1 MKVAEK
7 NSRFSARRRVHA
19 VAMAL
24 SALASAAPGLGRAA
38 EIDTGNDDV
47 KLRWDNTFKY
57 SAAFRTAGRSETVL
71 ATYNPNLDD
80 GDEDFDKGLVSNRID
95 LLSELDFVYKESV
108 GLRISGAAWYD
119 SVYNKSNDNPGFAGG
134 AVPNALSVAPDQF
147 TRATRNLEGRDAEVL
162 DAFVFGKATL
172 ADTTVSGRA
181 GRHTILWGE
190 SLFFGDNGIA
200 GGQAPIDY
208 IKLLSVPNSQFKEVI
223 RPVDQVSSQIQLSST
238 LSVGAYLQLQWEPN
252 RIPAVG
258 SYLSRSDIFDTGGE
272 QIYLPPQLGG
282 TVPRISDLRARD
294 SGQGGLQLRWRS
306 EALDTD
312 FGFYAIRYNDKNFNV
327 YLQPGVDYR
336 LVYQNGVRAFGASAS
351 RSFGEFNVA
360 AEMSVRRNEA
370 LVGAGGLEVDP
381 TGTGNNTDNPLYPVG
396 SSTHGQVSVIH
407 TLERF
412 PLWDGGL
419 FLGEIAW
426 NHRDSVTRNPAALD
440 PDTTR
445 DAIALRMLFAPTY
458 YQALPGIDLTVPV
471 GLGYNPRGRSS
482 VIPVWNGGW
491 SKGGD
496 LSAGL
501 NFEYDQTWK
510 GGLTYTYYFGKPGGV
525 LDQAGNFSFAQ
536 SLKDRDFVALSV
548 QRTF

>member
-1 MKVAEK
+1 VVA
-7 NSRFSARRRVHA
+7 F
-19 VAMAL
+19 AL
-24 SALASAAPGLGRAA
+24 SVLACAAPSIGRAA
-38 EIDTGNDDV
+38 AIDTGNEDI
-47 KLRWDNTFKY
+47 KLRWDNTVKY
-57 SAAFRTAGRSETVL
+57 SAAFRTSGKSDAVL

-80 GDEDFDKGLVSNRID
+80 GDQDFGKGLVSNRLD
-95 LLSELDFVYKESV
+95 LLSELDFVYKDDV
-108 GLRISGAAWYD
+108 GFRVSGAAWYD
-119 SVYNKSNDNPGFAGG
+119 SVYNRSNDNPGFAAG
-134 AVPNALSVAPDQF
+134 AVPNQLSVGPNQF
-147 TRATRNLEGRDAEVL
+147 TRATRKLEGRDAELL
-162 DAFVFGKATL
+162 DAFVFGKTHL
-172 ADTTVSGRA
+172 GDTALSGRA
-181 GRHTILWGE
+181 GRHTLLWGE

-223 RPVDQVSSQIQLSST
+223 RPVDQVSGQIQLSST
-238 LSVGAYLQLQWEPN
+238 VSLGAYYQLEWQPN

-258 SYLSRSDIFDTGGE
+258 SYLSRSDIFDAGGE

-282 TVPRISDLRARD
+282 TVPRVGDLRAKD

-312 FGFYAIRYNDKNFNV
+312 FGFYAIRFNDKNFNV

-336 LVYQNGVRAFGASAS
+336 LVYHNGVRAFGASAS
-351 RSFGEFNVA
+351 RSFGSYNVA

-381 TGTGNNTDNPLYPVG
+381 AGTGNNTDNPLYPVG
-396 SSTHGQVSVIH
+396 SSTHGQISVIH

-419 FLGEIAW
+419 FLAEVAW
-426 NHRDSVTRNPAALD
+426 NHRDSITRNAQALD
-440 PDTTR
+440 PNTTR
-445 DAIALRMLFAPTY
+445 DAIGFRMLLAPTY
-458 YQALPGIDLTVPV
+458 YQALPGIDLTVPI
-471 GLGYNPRGRSS
+471 GLGWNPHGRSS
-482 VIPVWNGGW
+482 VIPIFNGGW

-496 LSAGL
+496 LSTGL

-510 GGLTYTYYFGKPGGV
+510 GGLTYTYYFGKAGGV
-525 LDQAGNFSFAQ
+525 LDPHGNFTFAQ
-536 SLKDRDFVALSV
+536 SLKDRNFVALSL